1 MTKPEGDYMESAEAL
16 NELIEKEIVEDQTP
30 FCLEKE
36 TAKLE
41 EATEAKDGQIPPH
54 ECWGGDIVS
63 LYVEQLRDLEPLSAE
78 EERLICKEI
87 KVQEKAIEKSAATWC
102 EVVGSLLD
110 QDEGLLVVTSNV
122 NNRLPFSYHLT
133 EQGKKCD
140 LDGIVLQFEKIN
152 ALQKELARLTSDLEN
167 SSAQPDLDSLQKIEE
182 SGDFESS
189 KCISQM
195 RLGSKKIQSIIK
207 GIEEKLVTEKKKRS
221 DWQKGKEILE
231 KILVTVQECL
241 LKVKENKEELI
252 RSHLPL
258 SIHMAKRYRYR
269 GVDFLDLVQEG
280 NQGLMRAVDTFDYR
294 RGNRFTSYAMWW
306 VKQSIIRAIYNQSR
320 TMRIPV
326 YLFDRLNNYHAA
338 SEKLHQEKGRKP
350 TLKEL
355 AGTMKV
361 SMDCLLEMT
370 NAFKNV
376 QTFEEYHQASTQGEG
391 SSAQNGS
398 FSGAIVQS
406 DLQEKVDTVLSQLPS
421 REGEVLKLR
430 FGINGAQYEHSLQEI
445 GKMFNLSRERIRQ
458 IENSALHKLRKM
470 GCIEELREFLG

>member
-1 MTKPEGDYMESAEAL
+1 MDSAESL
-16 NELIEKEIVEDQTP
+16 DDLIEKEMVKEQGP
-30 FCLEKE
+30 FCLEEGTTKLSE
-36 TAKLE
+36 TTE
-41 EATEAKDGQIPPH
+41 EQEAQTFTPESG
-54 ECWGGDIVS
+54 GGDIVAV
-63 LYVEQLRDLEPLSAE
+63 YIEQLRALSPLSVE
-78 EERLICKEI
+78 EERFLCKKI
-87 KVQEKAIEKSAATWC
+87 KDQEKTIEKLSTSWC
-102 EVVGSLLD
+102 EAIGASLDL
-110 QDEGLLVVTSNV
+110 EEELLVVTSNL

-133 EQGKKCD
+133 EQGKQFG
-140 LDGIVLQFEKIN
+140 LDGIVLQFEKVTV
-152 ALQKELARLTSDLEN
+152 LRKELVRLESVLRNGTSH
-167 SSAQPDLDSLQKIEE
+167 PDHDALRKVEE
-182 SGDFESS
+182 SGDFEIS

-195 RLGSKKIQSIIK
+195 RLSSNKIENLMREVEGRLAAQQK
-207 GIEEKLVTEKKKRS
+207 DKS
-221 DWQKGKEILE
+221 DWINTTETLKN
-231 KILVTVQECL
+231 ILVTIRECL
-241 LKVKENKEELI
+241 LKVKKNKEELI

-258 SIHMAKRYRYR
+258 SIHMAKRYRHR

-338 SEKLHQEKGRKP
+338 SEKLHQEKGREP

-370 NAFKNV
+370 HAFKNV
-376 QTFEEYHQASTQGEG
+376 QTLEEYHQTNTQGHTT
-391 SSAQNGS
+391 SSQNGS
-398 FSGAIVQS
+398 FSGMIVQS
-406 DLQEKVDTVLSQLPS
+406 DLHDKVDIVLSQLPS
-421 REGEVLKLR
+421 RESEVLKLR

-445 GKMFNLSRERIRQ
+445 GQMFNLSRERIRQ

-470 GCIEELREFLG
+470 GCIDELREFLG

>member
-1 MTKPEGDYMESAEAL
+1 MESAEVL
-16 NELIEKEIVEDQTP
+16 NDLIGKEIVEDQTP
-30 FCLEKE
+30 LCLEE
-36 TAKLE
+36 DTAKLE
-41 EATEAKDGQIPPH
+41 EATEEKDEQTLPR
-54 ECWGGDIVS
+54 ESWGGDIVS
-63 LYVEQLRDLEPLSAE
+63 LYVEQLKDLQPLSAE

-87 KVQEKAIEKSAATWC
+87 KTQEKTIEKSAVIWC
-102 EVVGSLLD
+102 EAVGSLLD
-110 QDEGLLVVTSNV
+110 HDEDLLVVTSNL
-122 NNRLPFSYHLT
+122 NNRLPFSYHLA
-133 EQGKKCD
+133 EQGKKFE
-140 LDGIVLQFEKIN
+140 LDGIILQFEKIN
-152 ALQKELARLTSDLEN
+152 ALQKELVRLTSALEN
-167 SSAQPDLDSLQKIEE
+167 NSAQPDLDALKKIEE
-182 SGDFESS
+182 SGDFEIS

-195 RLGSKKIQSIIK
+195 RLNSKKIQSIIQ
-207 GIEEKLVTEKKKRS
+207 GIEKKLKAEKKKRS
-221 DWQKGKEILE
+221 DWKNGKGILE
-231 KILVTVQECL
+231 NILVSVRDCV

-258 SIHMAKRYRYR
+258 SIHMAKRYRHR

-326 YLFDRLNNYHAA
+326 YLFDRLNNYYAA
-338 SEKLHQEKGRKP
+338 SEKLHQEMGRKP

-361 SMDCLLEMT
+361 SMECLLEMT

-376 QTFEEYHQASTQGEG
+376 QTFEEYHQTSTQGDG
-391 SSAQNGS
+391 SSTHNGS
-398 FSGAIVQS
+398 FSGMIVQS
-406 DLQEKVDTVLSQLPS
+406 DLQDKVDTVLSQLPS
-421 REGEVLKLR
+421 RECEVLKLR

-445 GKMFNLSRERIRQ
+445 GQLFNLSRERIRQ

-470 GCIEELREFLG
+470 GCIEELREYLG

>member
-1 MTKPEGDYMESAEAL
+1 MESAEAL
-16 NELIEKEIVEDQTP
+16 NDLIGKEIVEEQAP
-30 FCLEKE
+30 LCLEE
-36 TAKLE
+36 GTAKLE
-41 EATEAKDGQIPPH
+41 EATEEKDEQTLSR
-54 ECWGGDIVS
+54 ESWGGDILS
-63 LYVEQLRDLEPLSAE
+63 LYVEQLKDLQPLSAE

-87 KVQEKAIEKSAATWC
+87 KVQEKTIEKSAATWC
-102 EVVGSLLD
+102 EAVGSLLD
-110 QDEGLLVVTSNV
+110 QDEDLLVVTSNL

-133 EQGKKCD
+133 EQGKKFE
-140 LDGIVLQFEKIN
+140 LDGIILQFEKIN
-152 ALQKELARLTSDLEN
+152 ALQKELARLTSALEN
-167 SSAQPDLDSLQKIEE
+167 NSAQPDLDALKKIEE
-182 SGDFESS
+182 SGDFEIS
-189 KCISQM
+189 KCISHM
-195 RLGSKKIQSIIK
+195 RLSSKKIQSIIQ
-207 GIEEKLVTEKKKRS
+207 GIEEKLKAEKKKRS
-221 DWQKGKEILE
+221 DWKNGKEILE
-231 KILVTVQECL
+231 NILVTVRECV

-258 SIHMAKRYRYR
+258 SIHMAKRYRHR

-338 SEKLHQEKGRKP
+338 SEKLHQEMGRKP

-376 QTFEEYHQASTQGEG
+376 QTFEEYHQTSSQGDG
-391 SSAQNGS
+391 SSAHNGS
-398 FSGAIVQS
+398 FSGMIVQS
-406 DLQEKVDTVLSQLPS
+406 DLQDKVDTVLSQLPS
-421 REGEVLKLR
+421 RECEVLKLR

-445 GKMFNLSRERIRQ
+445 GQMFNLSRERIRQ

-470 GCIEELREFLG
+470 GCIEDLREYIG